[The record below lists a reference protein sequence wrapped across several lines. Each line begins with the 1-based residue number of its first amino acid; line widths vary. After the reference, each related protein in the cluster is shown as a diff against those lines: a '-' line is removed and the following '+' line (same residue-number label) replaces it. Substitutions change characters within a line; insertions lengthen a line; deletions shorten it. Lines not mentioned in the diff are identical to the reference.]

1 MKFFDSNIGIIARK
15 TLDGYISI
23 VAEFVK
29 GGKQLWQKFAYFVYN
44 ISGNEKLC
52 DHDMFQLLQL
62 FKLRD

>member
-1 MKFFDSNIGIIARK
+1 M
-15 TLDGYISI
+15 DGYISI

-52 DHDMFQLLQL
+52 DHDMFQLLQM